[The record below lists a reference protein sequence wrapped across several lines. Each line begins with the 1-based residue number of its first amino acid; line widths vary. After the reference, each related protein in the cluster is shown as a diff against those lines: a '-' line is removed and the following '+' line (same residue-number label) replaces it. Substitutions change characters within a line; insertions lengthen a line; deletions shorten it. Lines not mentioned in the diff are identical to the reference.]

1 MTNKDSRSIKQK
13 EAKELTIPINIG
25 SDHIQGSINN
35 ASITLIEYGDY
46 ECPYTGMA
54 YPVVMEIMNEFDD
67 DKICFVFRNF
77 PLCEIHPHAQHA
89 AEAAEAAAVQDRF
102 WQMHD
107 YLFEHQKALDDG
119 HLLEYAQKV
128 GLKDIRKF
136 KEDISRHVY
145 APLIEESLKGGID
158 SGVEGTPTFFIN
170 RVRYE
175 DSFDLKTFSETIQ
188 KYLATQ
194 KQ

>member
-1 MTNKDSRSIKQK
+1 MTSKDSRSRKQK
-13 EAKELTIPINIG
+13 DTNKLTVPVNIG

-35 ASITLIEYGDY
+35 APITLVEYGDY

-54 YPVVMEIMNEFDD
+54 YPVVTEIMREFGD

-77 PLCEIHPHAQHA
+77 PLSDIHPHAQHA
-89 AEAAEAAAVQDRF
+89 AEAAEAAAAQDKF

-107 YLFEHQKALDDG
+107 YLFEHQKALDDD
-119 HLLEYAQKV
+119 HLLEYVQKV

-136 KEDISRHVY
+136 KDDISRHVY

-170 RVRYE
+170 GVRYE

-188 KYLATQ
+188 KYLSTQ
-194 KQ
+194 EQ

>member
-1 MTNKDSRSIKQK
+1 MTNKDLRSRKQK
-13 EAKELTIPINIG
+13 EVKRLTIPVKIG
-25 SDHIQGSINN
+25 SDHIRGSANN
-35 ASITLIEYGDY
+35 NSPITLVEYGDY

-54 YPVVMEIMNEFDD
+54 YPIVKELIREFGN
-67 DKICFVFRNF
+67 DKIRFVIRNF
-77 PLCEIHPHAQHA
+77 PLNDIHPHAQHA
-89 AEAAEAAAVQDRF
+89 AEAAEASAAQNKF

-128 GLKDIRKF
+128 GLEDIHKF
-136 KEDISRHVY
+136 KDDVSRHIY

-170 RVRYE
+170 GVRYE
-175 DSFDLKTFSETIQ
+175 DSFDLRTFSETLQ
-188 KYLATQ
+188 KYLSA
-194 KQ
+194 

>member
-1 MTNKDSRSIKQK
+1 MTNKDLRSRKQK
-13 EAKELTIPINIG
+13 EVKKLTIPVKIG
-25 SDHIQGSINN
+25 SDHIRGSTNN
-35 ASITLIEYGDY
+35 NSPITLVEYGDY

-54 YPVVMEIMNEFDD
+54 YPIVKELIREFGN
-67 DKICFVFRNF
+67 DKIRFVFRNF
-77 PLCEIHPHAQHA
+77 PLNEIHPHAQHA
-89 AEAAEAAAVQDRF
+89 AEAAEASAAQNKF

-128 GLKDIRKF
+128 GLTDIHKF
-136 KEDISRHVY
+136 KDDMSRHSY
-145 APLIEESLKGGID
+145 APLIEDSLKGGVD

-175 DSFDLKTFSETIQ
+175 DSFDLRTFSETLQ
-188 KYLATQ
+188 KYLSA
-194 KQ
+194 

>member
-1 MTNKDSRSIKQK
+1 MTSKDSRSRKQK
-13 EAKELTIPINIG
+13 EVKELTIPVNIG
-25 SDHIQGSINN
+25 SDHIRGSVNDV
-35 ASITLIEYGDY
+35 SITLIEYGDY

-54 YPVVMEIMNEFDD
+54 YPIVKEIMREFGNG
-67 DKICFVFRNF
+67 KICFVFRNF
-77 PLCEIHPHAQHA
+77 PLSDIHPHAQYA
-89 AEAAEAAAVQDRF
+89 AEAAEAAAAQDKF

-119 HLLEYAQKV
+119 HLLEYAQKI
-128 GLKDIRKF
+128 GLEDIHKF
-136 KEDISRHVY
+136 KDDISRHVY

-170 RVRYE
+170 GVRYE
-175 DSFDLKTFSETIQ
+175 DSFDLKTFSETLQ

-194 KQ
+194 EQ

>member
-1 MTNKDSRSIKQK
+1 MTSKDSRSRKQK
-13 EAKELTIPINIG
+13 DTNKLTVPVNIG

-35 ASITLIEYGDY
+35 APITLVEYGDY

-54 YPVVMEIMNEFDD
+54 YPVVKEIMKELGD

-77 PLCEIHPHAQHA
+77 PLNDIHLHAQHA
-89 AEAAEAAAVQDRF
+89 AEAAEAAAAQDKF

-128 GLKDIRKF
+128 GLQDVRKF
-136 KEDISRHVY
+136 KDDISRHVY
-145 APLIEESLKGGID
+145 APLIEESLRGGID
-158 SGVEGTPTFFIN
+158 SGVKGTPTFFIN
-170 RVRYE
+170 GVRYE
-175 DSFDLKTFSETIQ
+175 DSFDLKTFSEALK
-188 KYLATQ
+188 KYLST
-194 KQ
+194 

>member
-1 MTNKDSRSIKQK
+1 MTKKVLRSRKQK
-13 EAKELTIPINIG
+13 EVKRLTIPVKIG
-25 SDHIQGSINN
+25 SDHIRGSANN
-35 ASITLIEYGDY
+35 NSPITLVEYGDY

-54 YPVVMEIMNEFDD
+54 YPIVKELIREFGN
-67 DKICFVFRNF
+67 DKIRFVFRNF
-77 PLCEIHPHAQHA
+77 PLNDIHPHAQHA
-89 AEAAEAAAVQDRF
+89 AEAAEASAAQNKF

-128 GLKDIRKF
+128 GLEDIHKF
-136 KEDISRHVY
+136 KDDVSTHIY

-170 RVRYE
+170 GTRYE
-175 DSFDLKTFSETIQ
+175 DSFNLRTFSETLQ
-188 KYLATQ
+188 KYLSA
-194 KQ
+194 